1 MHSLHRP
8 EPDEVCARLGEPG
21 VRPAV
26 LSEPNPLRGPRGAVE
41 PPFPK
46 PASAPPGPGRKALS
60 MLLVSRGDG
69 DREWELVCAG
79 LEVPVEA
86 TDVWSASGAE
96 R

>member
-1 MHSLHRP
+1 M
-8 EPDEVCARLGEPG
+8 
-21 VRPAV
+21 
-26 LSEPNPLRGPRGAVE
+26 LSEPSPPRGPREAPPPPDTSGAE

-46 PASAPPGPGRKALS
+46 PGRKALS

-69 DREWELVCAG
+69 DREWEWEWELVCAG

-86 TDVWSASGAE
+86 TEVWSPSGAV